1 MEKIVNIDFQERER
15 VQKDYKN
22 TNQAKKFKLTKKQ
35 RDYIFVFLMP
45 NIQKNDHL
53 KLDGHK
59 NYNFIFILSNQ

>member
-35 RDYIFVFLMP
+35 RDYIFVFLICIYM
-45 NIQKNDHL
+45 
-53 KLDGHK
+53 GFCE
-59 NYNFIFILSNQ
+59 Y

>member
-35 RDYIFVFLMP
+35 RDYIFVL
-45 NIQKNDHL
+45 
-53 KLDGHK
+53 
-59 NYNFIFILSNQ
+59 